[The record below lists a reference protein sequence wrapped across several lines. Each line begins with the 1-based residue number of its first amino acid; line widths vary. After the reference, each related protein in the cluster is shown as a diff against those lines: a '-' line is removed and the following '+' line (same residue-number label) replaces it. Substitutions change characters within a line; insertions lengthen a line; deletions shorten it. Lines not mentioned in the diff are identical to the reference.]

1 MKNQAKAI
9 EKHGEKMIETL
20 KYLESPDKELP
31 SIKSFIL
38 EGMLYSKSMNEIEI
52 TREQKQ
58 KIDRTTRLFKGY
70 KTI

>member
-9 EKHGEKMIETL
+9 EKHGEKKIETL

-52 TREQKQ
+52 TREKKQ

>member
-1 MKNQAKAI
+1 MKNQSEAI
-9 EKHGEKMIETL
+9 EKYGEKKVQPL

-38 EGMLYSKSMNEIEI
+38 EGMLYFKSMNELEI